1 MKRTYYPDFFKGQE
15 KEKWYIH
22 VYSDTFLWVFFFFFT
37 LIYSD
42 LRLFFYLL
50 GGGGYNTQVFR
61 VIISLGMNCIN
72 MS

>member
-1 MKRTYYPDFFKGQE
+1 MKRTFYPDFFQGSRRVEMVYTCILGQSLGLFF
-15 KEKWYIH
+15 
-22 VYSDTFLWVFFFFFT
+22 VFL
-37 LIYSD
+37 
-42 LRLFFYLL
+42 LRLTLAFISLYYLL